1 MTRLEMTRAE
11 VREALRAN
19 IGKQLRITW
28 DDGIVHTVD
37 IGSVDDKGF
46 LHSEPEGDQ
55 RNHNWTRFEEVKH
68 IHRRLS
74 PYMAPTSNSCSISA
88 PKWVTLS
95 LRKHK
100 SLFR

>member
-19 IGKQLRITW
+19 IGKQLRITLG
-28 DDGIVHTVD
+28 DGIVQSVD
-37 IGSVDDKGF
+37 IGSVDDEGF
-46 LHSEPEGDQ
+46 LHSGHGDQ

-74 PYMAPTSNSCSISA
+74 PRGSPA
-88 PKWVTLS
+88 K
-95 LRKHK
+95 
-100 SLFR
+100 

>member
-19 IGKQLRITW
+19 IGKKLRITL
-28 DDGIVHTVD
+28 DDGIVQSVD
-37 IGSVDDKGF
+37 IGSVDDEGF
-46 LHSEPEGDQ
+46 HHSGPDGDQ

-74 PYMAPTSNSCSISA
+74 PYGTSMPNSFSMSA
-88 PKWVTLS
+88 PKWVTLG
-95 LRKHK
+95 LPRRK